1 MHRVVPYVFL
11 ILIAATALVLPRSAA
26 AGDYYYNRYY
36 DGAPVRY
43 EGGYVNDGYRY
54 GDSYR
59 YDDGYRYRP
68 RYRYGSSDCCYRRVV
83 RYRKIYRD
91 YERPYYNSGSY
102 YSAGYST
109 RYYGD
114 GYRYRSYDRPYYSR
128 PYYGTRYTT
137 TRYYDDY
144 ERPYYRSYRSYSS
157 PYYGTGYRT
166 TYYGTGYYGTRY
178 GYGGNSWRY
187 ASQPRTFH
195 TPACTTIRYKVYDDL
210 GGWVWAKRRT
220 C

>member
-1 MHRVVPYVFL
+1 MHRVLPYVFL
-11 ILIAATALVLPRSAA
+11 PLIALMAFALPRPAA

-54 GDSYR
+54 RYRSSYR
-59 YDDGYRYRP
+59 YYDDGYRYRP
-68 RYRYGSSDCCYRRVV
+68 RRSYSSSDCCYRRTV
-83 RYRKIYRD
+83 RYRKVYRD
-91 YERPYYNSGSY
+91 YERPY

-114 GYRYRSYDRPYYSR
+114 GYRYRSYDRSYYSQ
-128 PYYGTRYTT
+128 PYYGTRY
-137 TRYYDDY
+137 YDGY

-166 TYYGTGYYGTRY
+166 TYYGTGYYGARY

-195 TPACTTIRYKVYDDL
+195 VPACTTIRYKVYDDL
-210 GGWVWAKRRT
+210 GGWVWGKRRT